1 MSGAVRELDRALRAG
16 DAAAVRRLSREALES
31 GEPTVLDEALAVLAT
46 HASTHPDDPV
56 ATEVLVETLD
66 ASGVIRR
73 FAGAALLDRSAVDDV
88 AQDALISVAASI
100 GGYSGR
106 GKVTTWVHSIV
117 RRRVVDHLRRQ
128 RATVPLEE
136 DAGPAERMSSV
147 IATRATVQQA
157 VAALPVLYREPVVL
171 RDMEGHPYAEVAT
184 RLGRPLGT
192 VKAQVSRGR
201 ALVAA
206 ALRGIPGDGPTAE
219 QEEGPA

>member
-1 MSGAVRELDRALRAG
+1 MGELEQALRAG

-31 GEPTVLDEALAVLAT
+31 GGLDEALATLAL
-46 HASTHPDDPV
+46 HARDHPGGPGRSL

-73 FAGAALLDRSAVDDV
+73 FAGAALLDGSAVDDV
-88 AQDALISVAASI
+88 SQDALISVAASI
-100 GGYSGR
+100 GGYAGR

-128 RATVPLEE
+128 RATVPLAE
-136 DAGPAERMSSV
+136 DIGPAARMSSV

-157 VAALPVLYREPVVL
+157 VAALTEPYRSAVVL
-171 RDMEGHPYAEVAT
+171 RDIEGHPYTEVAD
-184 RLGRPLGT
+184 RLDRPVGT

-206 ALRGIPGDGPTAE
+206 ALREVPGAGPDG
-219 QEEGPA
+219 GRG